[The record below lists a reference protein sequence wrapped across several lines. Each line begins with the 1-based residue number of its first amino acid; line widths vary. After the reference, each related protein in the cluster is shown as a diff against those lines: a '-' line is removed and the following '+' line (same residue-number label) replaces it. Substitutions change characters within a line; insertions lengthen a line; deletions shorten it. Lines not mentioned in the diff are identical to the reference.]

1 MDVGEKKSLTNYIDG
16 ELPARGDS
24 CTLHYF
30 PDIPVD
36 EIPGTVRCV
45 SQEAGFKRS
54 QFGNHDSSCPGSFVR
69 HHGDS
74 HSKDE
79 DRIAIEE
86 IEEKAYQRGF
96 DEGKQ
101 AGYAEGEKAGIDIGT
116 QAIEPVAD
124 SMHQVIQQ
132 FETIRSESYRNIEKE
147 VVELALT
154 IARKIVCHEVKTNK
168 DVVACVAREAL
179 SRVEDPGKVKIK
191 MSPSDLEL
199 IQNSKT
205 HLAKLQDNMQHVSF
219 EASDNI
225 ERGGC
230 IIETDLGEI
239 DARIDKQF
247 QAVAESFQIEQQKS
261 GLES

>member
-1 MDVGEKKSLTNYIDG
+1 MVVGEKKSLTNYTEG
-16 ELPARGDS
+16 EPQIQGDS
-24 CTLHYF
+24 CRLHYF
-30 PDIPVD
+30 PDIP
-36 EIPGTVRCV
+36 ENESPGTVRCA
-45 SQEAGFKRS
+45 SEDAGFKRS
-54 QFGNHDSSCPGSFVR
+54 HFENHDTGCPGAFVR
-69 HHGDS
+69 HNGNTYTGDES
-74 HSKDE
+74 S
-79 DRIAIEE
+79 ISIEE
-86 IEEKAYQRGF
+86 IEEKAYQRGY

-124 SMHQVIQQ
+124 NLHQVIQQ
-132 FETIRSESYRNIEKE
+132 FETIRSESYQNIEKE

-154 IARKIVCHEVKTNK
+154 IARKIVCHEVKTNRE
-168 DVVACVAREAL
+168 VVVCVAREAL

-199 IQNSKT
+199 IQNTKT
-205 HLAKLQDNMQHVSF
+205 QLARLQDNIQHVTF

-225 ERGGC
+225 EQGGC
-230 IIETDLGEI
+230 VIETDLGEI

-247 QAVAESFQIEQQKS
+247 QAVAESFQAEQQKS